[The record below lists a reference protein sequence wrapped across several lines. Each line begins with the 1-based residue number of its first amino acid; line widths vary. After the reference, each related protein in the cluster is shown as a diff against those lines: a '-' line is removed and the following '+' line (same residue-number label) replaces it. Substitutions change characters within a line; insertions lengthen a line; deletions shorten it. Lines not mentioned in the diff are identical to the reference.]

1 MGILVYWFI
10 VIKIRLLVKQLAE
23 ELVNCIKTKATAKTG
38 SYAPQFESN
47 FNNLKI
53 VCFTFIY
60 NIQQAHKILKFITV
74 AVGILQSL

>member
-10 VIKIRLLVKQLAE
+10 VIKIRLLVEQLAE
-23 ELVNCIKTKATAKTG
+23 ELVNCIKTKATGKTG

-53 VCFTFIY
+53 VCFTFTD
-60 NIQQAHKILKFITV
+60 HSFSKIKFTTFNR
-74 AVGILQSL
+74 LTRF